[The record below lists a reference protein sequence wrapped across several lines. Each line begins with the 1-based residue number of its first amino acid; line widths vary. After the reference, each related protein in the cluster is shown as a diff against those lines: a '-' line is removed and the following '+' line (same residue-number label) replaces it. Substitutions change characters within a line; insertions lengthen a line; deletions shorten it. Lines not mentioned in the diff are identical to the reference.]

1 VGKVFKVAREQG
13 SKGAICDPA
22 TLRPCQRV
30 KVVTDSASDIPT
42 AIAQELGITVVPCN
56 VHFGERT
63 YRDGVDLT
71 GEEFFIEL
79 ARSPMLPTTSQPA
92 VGVFEEAYRRL
103 AEETD
108 QIISINLPEKL
119 SATLNSARLAA
130 QSFPE
135 LEITIIDSTQV
146 CMAQGWLAIIAARAA
161 RQGMGLAEI
170 VGLVEDT
177 IPRLRLIALLDT
189 LEYVQKG
196 GRIGK
201 ASALLGTLLNVKPL
215 IQVLDGEALP
225 LENVRTRQKAL
236 RRLVEIVGDL
246 GPLQEVAV
254 MHANAPA
261 IAQQLVDM
269 LAPLH
274 LPDRILVGQVGAI
287 LGTHAGPGAVG
298 VACVVKG

>member
-1 VGKVFKVAREQG
+1 MVSRLVSE
-13 SKGAICDPA
+13 
-22 TLRPCQRV
+22 V
-30 KVVTDSASDIPT
+30 KIVTDSASDIPL
-42 AIAQELGITVVPCN
+42 AIARDLGITVVPCN

-63 YRDGVDLT
+63 CRDGVDLT
-71 GEEFFIEL
+71 SEEFFIKM
-79 ARSPMLPTTSQPA
+79 ASSPTLPTTSQPA

-103 AEETD
+103 AKETD
-108 QIISINLPEKL
+108 QIISINLPAKL

-130 QSFPE
+130 QSLPE
-135 LEITIIDSTQV
+135 LEIVIVDSTQV

-161 RQGMGLAEI
+161 RQGMGLTEI
-170 VGLVEDT
+170 VALVEGT

-189 LEYVQKG
+189 LEYLQKG

-201 ASALLGTLLNVKPL
+201 VTALMGTLLSVKPL

-246 GPLQEVAV
+246 GPLEEVAV
-254 MHANAPA
+254 MHANALA
-261 IAQQLVDM
+261 TAQQLVEM
-269 LAPLH
+269 LSPLH
-274 LPDRILVGQVGAI
+274 PPDRILIGQVGAI

-298 VACVVKG
+298 VACVMEG